1 MLIHIMAWQRLIY
14 ANWKQGKSAA
24 GFPWC
29 FHTWQNGMVGVSMR
43 DSPEWALRMR
53 GKQRLLTS
61 FLFCSLLVF
70 WSWRFAICQTR
81 AHVKGSGANV
91 LLCFYAAKHSS
102 SCVYLPRL
110 WSFLSRIWCR
120 KKCPRSR
127 ANKLFVLV
135 YKPGFFSH
143 FYPFGNFLRLC
154 VCLYAYFNGKQE
166 MIYII
171 LISSFFFSF
180 FTFT

>member
-1 MLIHIMAWQRLIY
+1 
-14 ANWKQGKSAA
+14 
-24 GFPWC
+24 
-29 FHTWQNGMVGVSMR
+29 MVGVSMR

-61 FLFCSLLVF
+61 FLFCSLLVL

-81 AHVKGSGANV
+81 AHAKGSGANV

-110 WSFLSRIWCR
+110 WSFLSPIWCR

-154 VCLYAYFNGKQE
+154 VWFVRLFQWKTRNDLHYSNK
-166 MIYII
+166 
-171 LISSFFFSF
+171 FFFLF
-180 FTFT
+180 FFYFYLVYVFEIRVLTRYESYL